1 MRRSRNPNARGA
13 RRTLGTWLAGA
24 LALWILGVTP
34 KLHALE
40 PVDVFGTPVA
50 FDITNTSTISYNA
63 DNRDTRPN
71 QVATLANDDW
81 GLFYNRLN
89 VLANGGAWQAGLR
102 LDNAWFF
109 SSPNATQIAL
119 DLWAS
124 RPATPGGAPAPVY
137 FRQKLQE
144 AGVELSNRYIN
155 WMYPA
160 KYYFT
165 YTSPTL
171 ELGLGDVYVAFGRG
185 LVLSLRKLDELASDT
200 TLRGARVTARARGKE
215 FSVRATAVA
224 GSLNPL
230 RIDPASG
237 RYLGVD
243 SSVTPGF
250 VALTE
255 AGMPRA
261 VATDFV
267 PDTGDCA
274 TFATC
279 SYAPDRIFGAQ
290 AELSHKSAKFALQG
304 SQLVRSTPLSNDIVR
319 SADRITTGSAS
330 FELADLGGHGGAY
343 LEVALQDLHHADS
356 STPKLDLGQAVY
368 LSVNVLAGPLSLLFE
383 GKHYRRFF
391 PLLANVSPLRA
402 REFSMLA
409 ASAPPTTE
417 ALFIDTAF
425 EGFNTCVT
433 GGRLRPDVALS
444 RIVSVYAWAGYY
456 QSFAE
461 SVANETCEVSKETRN
476 RVLDTAVG
484 VELRSRDRRS
494 KADISFGSRVDDSD
508 RALLTDHG
516 ETHAFYREV
525 YTRHS
530 ATIHLGGPFALD
542 LQGWHRH
549 RHQTLGGPGVAW
561 NEGDE
566 LIGFDY
572 APHWSIAAGFS
583 YDTNPAVPPT
593 YFNGQLGY
601 RITSDSSLSL
611 FVGQRR
617 GALRCV
623 GGVCRVFPPFEGAA
637 LDLTLRF

>member
-1 MRRSRNPNARGA
+1 MRRCRSHNA
-13 RRTLGTWLAGA
+13 RRTPAFWLSRAIALGILA
-24 LALWILGVTP
+24 VTP

-40 PVDVFGTPVA
+40 PVDVLGVPVA
-50 FDITNTSTISYNA
+50 FDITNTSTLSYNV

-81 GLFYNRLN
+81 GMFYNRLN

-109 SSPNATQIAL
+109 DSPNPTQIAL
-119 DLWAS
+119 DLYGS
-124 RPATPGGAPAPVY
+124 RPPSAGGSPAPVY

-155 WMYPA
+155 WLYPA

-200 TLRGARVTARARGKE
+200 TLRGARITARVRSKQMTL
-215 FSVRATAVA
+215 RATAVA

-250 VALTE
+250 LKLTE

-267 PDTGDCA
+267 PDTGDCK
-274 TFATC
+274 TFGTC

-290 AELSHKSAKFALQG
+290 AELSHKSAKLSVQG
-304 SQLVRSTPLSNDIVR
+304 SWLQRSTPLANDVVR

-343 LEVALQDLHHADS
+343 LEVALQELEHADR

-391 PLLANVSPLRA
+391 PLLANISPLRA

-417 ALFIDTAF
+417 ALFIDTAY
-425 EGFNTCVT
+425 EGFNTCVS
-433 GGRLRPDVALS
+433 GGRLRGDLALS
-444 RIVSVYAWAGYY
+444 RIASVYTWAGYY
-456 QSFAE
+456 ESFAE
-461 SVANETCEVSKETRN
+461 SLANEACQVGKETRN
-476 RVLDTAVG
+476 RVLDIAVG
-484 VELRSRDRRS
+484 SELRSRDRRS
-494 KADISFGSRVDDSD
+494 KADISFGSRVDNSD
-508 RALLTDHG
+508 RALLTDSG
-516 ETHAFYREV
+516 ETHVFYREV
-525 YTRHS
+525 YMRHQGTW
-530 ATIHLGGPFALD
+530 ALGGPFALE
-542 LQGWHRH
+542 LQGWHR
-549 RHQTLGGPGVAW
+549 RRQQTLGGPGVPW

-572 APHWSIAAGFS
+572 APHWSVALGFS

-601 RITSDSSLSL
+601 RISSDSSLSL

>member
-1 MRRSRNPNARGA
+1 MRRSLSHSS
-13 RRTLGTWLAGA
+13 RRTPIVSLGAA
-24 LALWILGVTP
+24 LAALSATP
-34 KLHALE
+34 KLAALE
-40 PVDVFGTPVA
+40 PVDVFGSPVA
-50 FDITNTSTISYNA
+50 FDITNTTTLSYNG

-71 QVATLANDDW
+71 QVSTLANDDW
-81 GLFYNRLN
+81 GMFYNRLN
-89 VLANGGAWQAGLR
+89 VLANGGSWQAGLR

-109 SSPNATQIAL
+109 NSPNPTQIAL
-119 DLWAS
+119 DLYAS
-124 RPATPGGAPAPVY
+124 RPPTPGGAPAPVY

-165 YTSPTL
+165 YNSPAL
-171 ELGLGDVYVAFGRG
+171 ELGVGDVYVAFGRG
-185 LVLSLRKLDELASDT
+185 LVLTLRKLDELASDT
-200 TLRGARVTARARGKE
+200 TLRGARVTARIRGKE
-215 FSVRATAVA
+215 LSLRTTAVA

-250 VALTE
+250 VAVTE

-267 PDTGDCA
+267 PDTGDCK
-274 TFATC
+274 TFGTC

-290 AELSHKSAKFALQG
+290 AEVSHKSAKLAIQG
-304 SQLVRSTPLSNDIVR
+304 SQLLRSTPLSNDIVR

-330 FELADLGGHGGAY
+330 FELADLAGHGGAY
-343 LEVALQDLHHADS
+343 LEVALQDLRHADP
-356 STPKLDLGQAVY
+356 STPKLALGQAVY
-368 LSVNVLAGPLSLLFE
+368 LSVNVLAGPVTLLFE

-391 PLLANVSPLRA
+391 PLLANVSTLRA
-402 REFSMLA
+402 REFSLLA

-417 ALFIDTAF
+417 ALFIDTAY
-425 EGFNTCVT
+425 EGFNTCVS
-433 GGRLRPDVALS
+433 GGRLRGDVALS
-444 RIVSVYAWAGYY
+444 RIVSVYSWAGYY
-456 QSFAE
+456 QTFAE
-461 SVANETCEVSKETRN
+461 SLANENCEVSKQTRN

-494 KADISFGSRVDDSD
+494 KMDISFGSRADDTD
-508 RALLTDHG
+508 RDLPTDHG
-516 ETHAFYREV
+516 TTNVFYREV
-525 YTRHS
+525 YTRHQG
-530 ATIHLGGPFALD
+530 TWFLGGPFALE
-542 LQGWHRH
+542 LQGWHRR
-549 RHQTLGGPGVAW
+549 RHQTLGGPGEPW

-566 LIGFDY
+566 LIGLDY
-572 APHWSIAAGFS
+572 APHWSFAAGFS

-593 YFNGQLGY
+593 YFNGQIGY
-601 RITSDSSLSL
+601 RLSSDSSISL

>member
-1 MRRSRNPNARGA
+1 MPKH
-13 RRTLGTWLAGA
+13 WLPCA
-24 LALWILGVTP
+24 LALGVLGMTARASAV
-34 KLHALE
+34 E
-40 PVDVFGTPVA
+40 PIELFGTPVA
-50 FDITNTSTISYNA
+50 FDVTESSSLLYNF
-63 DNRDTRPN
+63 DNRDTRAN
-71 QVATLANDDW
+71 QAASRANDDW
-81 GLFYNRLN
+81 GLFYNRIN

-109 SSPNATQIAL
+109 RSPNPTQIGL
-119 DLWAS
+119 DLESS
-124 RPATPGGAPAPVY
+124 RPANAGGASAPVY
-137 FRQKLQE
+137 FRQKVQE

-155 WMYPA
+155 WLYPA
-160 KYYFT
+160 KYYVT

-171 ELGLGDVYVAFGRG
+171 ELGLGDGYVAFGHG

-200 TLRGARVTARARGKE
+200 TLRGARVTARVRTDQL
-215 FSVRATAVA
+215 SLRATAVA

-261 VATDFV
+261 VSTDFA
-267 PDTGDCA
+267 PNTGDCA

-290 AELSHKSAKFALQG
+290 AEVSHKAAKFALQG
-304 SQLVRSTPLSNDIVR
+304 SLLERSTPLASDVVR
-319 SADRITTGSAS
+319 SADRIATGSAS

-343 LEVALQDLHHADS
+343 LEIALQDLRHADP
-356 STPKLDLGQAVY
+356 STPKLSPGQAWY
-368 LSVNVLAGPLSLLFE
+368 LSVNVLSGPLSVLFE
-383 GKHYRRFF
+383 AKHYRRFF

-402 REFSMLA
+402 RELSTLA

-425 EGFNTCVT
+425 QSFNTCVS
-433 GGRLRPDVALS
+433 GGRLRADLQLS
-444 RIVSVYAWAGYY
+444 AIASAYAWAGYY
-456 QSFAE
+456 ESFAE
-461 SVANETCEVSKETRN
+461 SAANETCRVGHDTRN
-476 RVLDTAVG
+476 RVLDSASG
-484 VELRSRDRRS
+484 LELHSKDHRS
-494 KADISFGSRVDDSD
+494 KADVSVGSRVDDSD
-508 RALLTDHG
+508 RPLPTAEG
-516 ETHAFYREV
+516 ETHVFYREV
-525 YTRHS
+525 YTRHQ
-530 ATIHLGGPFALD
+530 AALALGGPYSIE
-542 LQGWHRH
+542 LQGWHRR
-549 RHQTLGGPGVAW
+549 RHQTIGGPEAPW
-561 NEGDE
+561 SEGDE
-566 LIGFDY
+566 LLGFDY
-572 APHWSIAAGFS
+572 APHWSVALGFS

-593 YFNGQLGY
+593 YVNGQLGY
-601 RITSDSSLSL
+601 RISSDSSVSF

>member
-1 MRRSRNPNARGA
+1 MA
-13 RRTLGTWLAGA
+13 
-24 LALWILGVTP
+24 P
-34 KLHALE
+34 KLSALE
-40 PVDVFGTPVA
+40 PVDVLGAPVA
-50 FDITNTSTISYNA
+50 FDITNTSTLSYNGN
-63 DNRDTRPN
+63 NRDTRPN
-71 QVATLANDDW
+71 QVSTLANDNW
-81 GLFYNRLN
+81 GLFYNRFN

-102 LDNAWFF
+102 LDNTWFF
-109 SSPNATQIAL
+109 DSPNATQIAL
-119 DLWAS
+119 DLTAA
-124 RPATPGGAPAPVY
+124 RPPTSGGAPAPVY

-165 YTSPTL
+165 YTSTAL
-171 ELGLGDVYVAFGRG
+171 EVGVGDVYVAFGRG

-200 TLRGARVTARARGKE
+200 TLRGARVTARVKTDQV
-215 FSVRATAVA
+215 SLRATAVA

-250 VALTE
+250 VTLTE

-267 PDTGDCA
+267 PDTGDCR

-279 SYAPDRIFGAQ
+279 SYAPDRIFGGQ
-290 AELSHKSAKFALQG
+290 LELSHKSAKFAVQA
-304 SQLVRSTPLSNDIVR
+304 SQLLRSTPLANDVVR
-319 SADRITTGSAS
+319 SADSISTGSAS

-343 LEVALQDLHHADS
+343 LELALQDLHHADS
-356 STPKLDLGQAVY
+356 STPNLALGQAAY
-368 LSVNVLAGPLSLLFE
+368 LSVNVLAGPLTLLFE

-391 PLLANVSPLRA
+391 PLLANISPLRA

-417 ALFIDTAF
+417 ALFVDTAF
-425 EGFNTCVT
+425 EGFNTCVS
-433 GGRLRPDVALS
+433 GGRLRADLALS
-444 RIVSVYAWAGYY
+444 RIVSVYSWAGYY

-461 SVANETCEVSKETRN
+461 SLANESCEVSKNTRN
-476 RVLDTAVG
+476 SILDTAVG
-484 VELRSRDRRS
+484 SELRSGDRRS
-494 KADISFGSRVDDSD
+494 KADISVGSRVDDSD

-516 ETHAFYREV
+516 ETHVFYREV
-525 YTRHS
+525 YTRH
-530 ATIHLGGPFALD
+530 TVTWHLGGPYSVE
-542 LQGWHRH
+542 LQGWHRR

-572 APHWSIAAGFS
+572 APHWSIAMGFS

-593 YFNGQLGY
+593 YVNGQIGY
-601 RITSDSSLSL
+601 RISSDSSISL
-611 FVGQRR
+611 FAGQRR

>member
-1 MRRSRNPNARGA
+1 MRRSRSHNE
-13 RRTLGTWLAGA
+13 RRPLATWLGRAIA
-24 LALWILGVTP
+24 LGILSAAP
-34 KLHALE
+34 ELSALE
-40 PVDVFGTPVA
+40 PVQVWGAPVA
-50 FDITNTSTISYNA
+50 IDVTNTSSLLYNV

-71 QVATLANDDW
+71 QVATLANDHW

-89 VLANGGAWQAGLR
+89 VLANGGKWQAGLR

-109 SSPNATQIAL
+109 ASPDPTQIGL
-119 DLWAS
+119 DLVRS
-124 RPATPGGAPAPVY
+124 RPFTPGGAPAPVY
-137 FRQKLQE
+137 FRQKVEE

-155 WMYPA
+155 WFYPA

-165 YTSPTL
+165 YTTPAL

-200 TLRGARVTARARGKE
+200 TLRGARVTARVRGDQV
-215 FSVRATAVA
+215 SLRATAVA

-250 VALTE
+250 VTLTE

-261 VATDFV
+261 VATDYV
-267 PDTGDCA
+267 SDTGDCR

-279 SYAPDRIFGAQ
+279 SYAPDRIFGGQ
-290 AELSHKSAKFALQG
+290 AEVSHKSAKFALQG
-304 SQLVRSTPLSNDIVR
+304 SWLQRSTPLSNDLVR
-319 SADRITTGSAS
+319 SADRIATGSAS

-343 LEVALQDLHHADS
+343 LEVALQDLRHAES

-402 REFSMLA
+402 REFGMLA

-425 EGFNTCVT
+425 EGFNTCVS
-433 GGRLRPDVALS
+433 GGRLRGDLALS
-444 RIVSVYAWAGYY
+444 RIASVYGWAGYY
-456 QSFAE
+456 ESFAE
-461 SVANETCEVSKETRN
+461 SLANETCQVSKDTRN
-476 RVLDTAVG
+476 RVLDSAAG

-494 KADISFGSRVDDSD
+494 KADISFGSRVDDTD

-516 ETHAFYREV
+516 ETHVFYREV
-525 YTRHS
+525 YTRHQGTW
-530 ATIHLGGPFALD
+530 ALGGPFSLE
-542 LQGWHRH
+542 LQGWHRR
-549 RHQTLGGPGVAW
+549 RHQTLGGPGVPW
-561 NEGDE
+561 NQGDE

-572 APHWSIAAGFS
+572 APHWSVALGFS

-593 YFNGQLGY
+593 YVNGQLGY
-601 RITSDSSLSL
+601 RISSDSSLTL

>member
-1 MRRSRNPNARGA
+1 MRRSRHNA
-13 RRTLGTWLAGA
+13 RRTPERWLARAIA
-24 LALWILGVTP
+24 LSILGLAP
-34 KLHALE
+34 KLSALE
-40 PVDVFGTPVA
+40 PVDVFGAPVA
-50 FDITNTSTISYNA
+50 IDITNTSTLAYNG
-63 DNRDTRPN
+63 DNRDTRAN

-89 VLANGGAWQAGLR
+89 VVANGSAWQAGLR

-119 DLWAS
+119 DLVSS
-124 RPATPGGAPAPVY
+124 RPSSPGGAPAPVY
-137 FRQKLQE
+137 FRQKVQE

-155 WMYPA
+155 WLYPA

-165 YTSPTL
+165 YTTPAL

-185 LVLSLRKLDELASDT
+185 LVLSLRKMDELASDN
-200 TLRGARVTARARGKE
+200 TLRGARVTARVRGDQV
-215 FSVRATAVA
+215 SLRATAVA

-250 VALTE
+250 VKLTE

-267 PDTGDCA
+267 PDTGNCA
-274 TFATC
+274 SFGTC

-290 AELSHKSAKFALQG
+290 AELSHKSAKFAIQG
-304 SQLVRSTPLSNDIVR
+304 SLLERSTPLANDVVR

-343 LEVALQDLHHADS
+343 LEVALQDLRHADR

-368 LSVNVLAGPLSLLFE
+368 LSVNILAGPLSLLFE

-433 GGRLRPDVALS
+433 GGRLRPDLALS

-461 SVANETCEVSKETRN
+461 SLANETCEVSHATRN
-476 RVLDTAVG
+476 QVLDSAVG

-494 KADISFGSRVDDSD
+494 KMDISIGSRVDDSD
-508 RALLTDHG
+508 RALLTDSG
-516 ETHAFYREV
+516 ETHVFYREV
-525 YTRHS
+525 YTRHQGTW
-530 ATIHLGGPFALD
+530 ALGGPFALE
-542 LQGWHRH
+542 LQGWHRR
-549 RHQTLGGPGVAW
+549 RHQTLGGPGVPW

-572 APHWSIAAGFS
+572 APHWSVALGFS

-593 YFNGQLGY
+593 YVNGQLGY
-601 RITSDSSLSL
+601 RLSSDSSLSL

>member
-1 MRRSRNPNARGA
+1 MRRSRSHNP
-13 RRTLGTWLAGA
+13 RRTLRTGLARAIA
-24 LALWILGVTP
+24 LGILGMAP
-34 KLHALE
+34 KLSALE
-40 PVDVFGTPVA
+40 PVDVFGAPVA
-50 FDITNTSTISYNA
+50 FDITNTSTLSYNGN
-63 DNRDTRPN
+63 NRDTRPN
-71 QVATLANDDW
+71 QVSTLANDNW
-81 GLFYNRLN
+81 GLFYNRFN

-109 SSPNATQIAL
+109 DSPNATQIAL
-119 DLWAS
+119 DLTAA
-124 RPATPGGAPAPVY
+124 RPPTSGGAPAPVY

-165 YTSPTL
+165 YTSTAL
-171 ELGLGDVYVAFGRG
+171 ELGVGDVYVAFGRG

-200 TLRGARVTARARGKE
+200 TLRGARVTARVKTDQV
-215 FSVRATAVA
+215 SLRATAVA

-250 VALTE
+250 VTLTE

-267 PDTGDCA
+267 PDTGNCES
-274 TFATC
+274 FATC
-279 SYAPDRIFGAQ
+279 SYAPDRIFGGQ
-290 AELSHKSAKFALQG
+290 LELSHKSAKFAVQA
-304 SQLVRSTPLSNDIVR
+304 SQLLRSTPLANDVVR
-319 SADRITTGSAS
+319 SADRISTGSAS

-343 LEVALQDLHHADS
+343 LELALQDLHHADS
-356 STPKLDLGQAVY
+356 STPKLALGQAAY
-368 LSVNVLAGPLSLLFE
+368 LSVNVLAGPLTLLFE

-391 PLLANVSPLRA
+391 PLLANISPLRA

-417 ALFIDTAF
+417 ALFVDTAF
-425 EGFNTCVT
+425 EGFNTCVS
-433 GGRLRPDVALS
+433 GGRLRADLALS
-444 RIVSVYAWAGYY
+444 RVVSVYSWAGYY

-461 SVANETCEVSKETRN
+461 SLANESCEVSKNTRN
-476 RVLDTAVG
+476 SILDTAVG
-484 VELRSRDRRS
+484 SELRSRDRRS
-494 KADISFGSRVDDSD
+494 KADISVGSRVDDSD

-525 YTRHS
+525 YTRH
-530 ATIHLGGPFALD
+530 TVTWHLGGPYSVE
-542 LQGWHRH
+542 LQGWHRR

-572 APHWSIAAGFS
+572 APHWSIAMGFS

-593 YFNGQLGY
+593 YVNGQIGY
-601 RITSDSSLSL
+601 RISSDSSISL
-611 FVGQRR
+611 FAGQRR